1 MIGLTFGRVFGTE
14 VRAHWTWVPITAFI
28 AVIFGMDLTDGTAAN
43 WPTALAWGSSIT
55 VALLVFA
62 SVTAHELAHVK
73 IARRNGQLVPRVT
86 IQLLGGPYVMEVR
99 PKNAG
104 EEIRI
109 ALAGPAFSLVVAL
122 IFGIVGAIL
131 VLGSLDTAP
140 DGIQAIALVTTMV
153 AAFNVILGLI
163 NLVPGYPMDGARVL
177 HAIVWR
183 ATGSET
189 VATAAAI
196 RVGRNVGVALIVI
209 GFLTMTFADLV
220 AGLTLIIGGWLVMSS
235 SRFLYRRT
243 GLQELIAGLHVRDA
257 EDTDLARVPPQLTLD
272 VFAASY
278 LGERIGGAALVEH
291 NDELVGLI
299 GTAQIKRI
307 PSGQWTKTRTEDA
320 MIPIANVPWVPAD
333 MDLWA
338 ALELLE
344 RTGLDGL
351 LIMPDVAAGETAA
364 ALGSVPAAANP
375 AVPETADAPEP
386 EAVPEPAFTGDASI
400 VAGTDE
406 PDGDDVDKPRTT
418 LLTRRS
424 AAKLVHEKAEQK
436 HRQILAIAAITKG
449 RFRGR

>member
-1 MIGLTFGRVFGTE
+1 VIGLTFGRIFGTE

-55 VALLVFA
+55 VALLIFA

-109 ALAGPAFSLVVAL
+109 ALAGPAFSLVIAL
-122 IFGIVGAIL
+122 TFGIVGAIL
-131 VLGSLDTAP
+131 VLGPLETAP
-140 DGIQAIALVTTMV
+140 DGIQAIAFVTTMV
-153 AAFNVILGLI
+153 AAFNMLLGLI
-163 NLVPGYPMDGARVL
+163 NLVPGYPMDGARIL
-177 HAIVWR
+177 HALVWR
-183 ATGSET
+183 ATGSES
-189 VATAAAI
+189 VATSAAI
-196 RVGRNVGVALIVI
+196 RVGRNVGVALIAI
-209 GFLTMTFADLV
+209 GLVTMTFADLV
-220 AGLTLIIGGWLVMSS
+220 AGMTLVIAGWLVMSS
-235 SRFLYRRT
+235 SRFLDRRT

-257 EDTDLARVPPQLTLD
+257 GDTDLAHVPPQLTID
-272 VFAASY
+272 VFAAAY

-299 GTAQIKRI
+299 GTAQVKRI
-307 PSGQWTKTRTEDA
+307 PRGAWTKTRTEDA
-320 MIPIANVPWVPAD
+320 MIPIARVPWVPAD

-351 LIMPDVAAGETAA
+351 LVMPDVAAG
-364 ALGSVPAAANP
+364 GGAANP
-375 AVPETADAPEP
+375 AASATADSPEPAPE
-386 EAVPEPAFTGDASI
+386 AEPAFTGDASI
-400 VAGTDE
+400 VAGTAG
-406 PDGDDVDKPRTT
+406 PDGGDVDKPTTT

-436 HRQILAIAAITKG
+436 HRQILAIAAIRKG